1 MSSMGEVMVFTA
13 KGVVDFTNLRY
24 HMVRLSAANEVN
36 ISSESSGS
44 DPATLVG
51 VAQTNAV
58 SGRAINVGY
67 FGESKVVAGGSITV
81 GRWISATESGRAV
94 AAASGDNVIGQALTA
109 PAADGDVFRAL
120 IFPVWRL
127 TGPPS

>member
-1 MSSMGEVMVFTA
+1 MSSMGDVMGFTA
-13 KGVVDFTNLRY
+13 KGVTDFTDLRY
-24 HMVRLSAANEVN
+24 HMVRLTAANEINV
-36 ISSESSGS
+36 SSQAENA
-44 DPATLVG
+44 DPATLIG

-67 FGESKVVAGGSITV
+67 FGESKVVAGGAITV
-81 GRWISATESGRAV
+81 GRWISSTTSGRAA
-94 AAASGDNVIGQALTA
+94 AAASGDNVIGQALEA
-109 PAADGDVFRAL
+109 AGADGDIFRAL